1 VFSYY
6 LIVEHHHINGRSTT
20 SWRVTRTKHCLEN
33 EADLLVFLKELE
45 AEFGPNFVLTYW
57 RRLRIPKDKK
67 PT

>member
-1 VFSYY
+1 MFSYY
-6 LIVEHHHINGRSTT
+6 FIVEHRPASNVSTT

-33 EADLLVFLKELE
+33 EEGLLAFLKELE
-45 AEFGPNFVLTYW
+45 TEFGKSFVLTYW